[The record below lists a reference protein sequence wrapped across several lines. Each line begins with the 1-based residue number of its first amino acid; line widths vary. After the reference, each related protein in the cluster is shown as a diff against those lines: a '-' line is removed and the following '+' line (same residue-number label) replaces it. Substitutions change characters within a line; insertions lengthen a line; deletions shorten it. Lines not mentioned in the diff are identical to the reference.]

1 MVRKES
7 IFRRKL
13 QFWLK
18 YLLLG
23 ASAALLVSFP
33 LISASQLHAFASPP
47 ANQLFTSAQSLTAQ
61 GHEQLGLGRAEEA
74 LKIWEKAA
82 ELYTQLG
89 DTEGVAG
96 SKINQSLAL
105 QRLGLYRRACQ
116 NLLAP
121 LQLDYQD
128 NLICKQSIEIEEP
141 PQKPLKLL
149 LQAALKQQR
158 DSQVRALGLRVLG
171 DVLRS
176 LGNLDSSEIV
186 LSESSQMSQRLYPS
200 ADISNELLSLC
211 NTKRALYASKQEI
224 YQRTESTNDRDE
236 AIQIAEESLGCY
248 EKLTQ
253 NDQSVTLKT
262 VQTQA
267 QLNHLSLL
275 IELNHNFQE
284 ESYKDSDIIPEK
296 ITLTQLRINQIL
308 GELIQNPQL
317 FSNLS
322 PIDTID
328 AHLNLAISLA
338 KLEQTEKLPI
348 AIHYIE
354 TAIAQAKSLKN
365 QRAEAY
371 AYGILGSLY
380 EQNSQTASAEHYTEE
395 ALRLAQSIQAW
406 DIAYQWQHQLGK
418 IYEKQRKIK
427 EAIAAYSGAVD
438 TLEQVRQ
445 DLLSINPDLQFSFR
459 DDVKP
464 IYEDLINLLV
474 QGNPNQ
480 AQLEQVTE
488 VFGKLQ
494 LAELQNFLQCG
505 SLKFVSLNE
514 VKNSPAAFIYTIVLP
529 RHNRVEV
536 IVSLPQSSES
546 PQYRHYS
553 IRWQEV
559 RSQVNSLRDTLQRQ
573 TYKPAN
579 RDREILPPSRKL
591 YELLIAPAE
600 SYLPEKG
607 TLVFVQDRE
616 LQNIPM
622 AVLQNKEQHYLI
634 EKYSIA
640 VSLGVLTK
648 EPKFSPWKQLRALV
662 TGVSYSESFRNF
674 SPPFQK
680 LANIPEELNLVQ
692 ENTVASHKLLNG
704 DFTLARFQNQVET
717 SPFPVIHIATHGI
730 FSSDPEKTMILASDK
745 PIKVWQLDRLL
756 RSRNQSSRDTIEL
769 LVLSACQTAKGD
781 KRASLGIAGIAV
793 QAGARSTLASLWNV
807 SDRSTALFMG
817 EFYRAL
823 KAGATK
829 AEALQKVQLA
839 FLKNP
844 DHKGEYKNYAH
855 PYYWAAFILAG
866 NWL

>member
-1 MVRKES
+1 MIRKEF
-7 IFRRKL
+7 IFKRKL

-33 LISASQLHAFASPP
+33 LISASQLHAFASTP
-47 ANQLFTSAQSLTAQ
+47 ANQLLTSAQSLTAQ

-89 DTEGVAG
+89 DTEGVTG

-128 NLICKQSIEIEEP
+128 YLICKQSIEIEES
-141 PQKPLKLL
+141 PQKQLEL

-176 LGNLDSSEIV
+176 LGNLDSSEII

-224 YQRTESTNDRDE
+224 YQRTELTTDRDE
-236 AIQIAEESLGCY
+236 AIKIAEESLGCY
-248 EKLTQ
+248 EKITQ
-253 NDQSVTLKT
+253 NNQSVTLKT

-275 IELNHNFQE
+275 IELHHNFQKD
-284 ESYKDSDIIPEK
+284 SYKKSLDIQAK
-296 ITLTQLRINQIL
+296 TLQIQLQINEIL

-322 PIDTID
+322 PIETID
-328 AHLNLAISLA
+328 AHLNLSISLA
-338 KLEQTEKLPI
+338 KLNQTEKITI
-348 AIHYIE
+348 AIQYAT
-354 TAIAQAKSLKN
+354 TALQQAKSLKN

-380 EQNSQTASAEHYTEE
+380 EQNSEIASAEHYTEE

-406 DIAYQWQHQLGK
+406 DIAYQWQYQLGK
-418 IYEKQRKIK
+418 IYEKREKIK
-427 EAIAAYSGAVD
+427 EALAAYKGAVD

-445 DLLSINPDLQFSFR
+445 DLLSVNPDLQFSFR

-464 IYEDLINLLV
+464 IYEDFINLLM
-474 QGNPNQ
+474 QENPTQ
-480 AQLEQVTE
+480 AQLEQVTD

-505 SLKFVSLNE
+505 SLKFLSLNE
-514 VKNSPAAFIYTIVLP
+514 VKNLPAAFIYTIVLP

-553 IRWQEV
+553 IPWHEV
-559 RSQVNSLRDTLQRQ
+559 SRQVTSLRDALQSQ

-579 RDREILPPSRKL
+579 LEREILPPSRKL

-622 AVLQNKEQHYLI
+622 AVLQNQEQHYLI

-640 VSLGVLTK
+640 VSLGVLTR

-674 SPPFQK
+674 YPPFQK

-730 FSSDPEKTMILASDK
+730 FSSEPEKTMILASDK

-844 DHKGEYKNYAH
+844 DNKEEYKSYTH